1 MNLKHQVVLV
11 TGASRG
17 LGLALARLAAR
28 QGARLIVTARGADDL
43 AAAARALAAAAPEGG
58 AVFAL
63 PGDVADPDHAA
74 RLVREGEARL
84 GPVDVLINNA
94 SELGETP
101 LPALERYPLAALE
114 RALRTNAVA
123 PLHLI
128 QLVLP
133 GMRRRRT
140 GAIVNITSDAA
151 VEAYPGWGGYGASKA
166 ALEALSRVLAV
177 ETEGSGVRV
186 YAVDPGDMD
195 TRMHREAVPDADPL
209 DLADPEA
216 VAPAILGLVGLPHS
230 TAAGRPDAD
239 GPPPVSGRY
248 AARDLQRS
256 PALTDA
262 AEAAPRHPDRPV
274 GEEVA

>member
-1 MNLKHQVVLV
+1 MNLEHQVVLV

-28 QGARLIVTARGADDL
+28 QGARLILTARGADDL
-43 AAAARALAAAAPEGG
+43 AAAAPAGG

-63 PGDVADPDHAA
+63 PGDVADAVHAA
-74 RLVREGEARL
+74 RLVREGESRF

-94 SELGETP
+94 SDLGETP

-114 RALRTNAVA
+114 RTLRTNAVA

-133 GMRRRRT
+133 GMRRRRA
-140 GAIVNITSDAA
+140 GVIVNITSDAA
-151 VEAYPGWGGYGASKA
+151 VEAYAGWGGYGASKA
-166 ALEALSRVLAV
+166 TLEALTRVLAV

-195 TRMHREAVPDADPL
+195 TRMHREADPDADPQ

-216 VAPAILGLVGLPHS
+216 VAPAILGL
-230 TAAGRPDAD
+230 AARPGA
-239 GPPPVSGRY
+239 GETPLVSGRY
-248 AARDLQRS
+248 AARDLRQP
-256 PALTDA
+256 PAQTGPPG
-262 AEAAPRHPDRPV
+262 AEALHLA
-274 GEEVA
+274 GKEVA

>member
-1 MNLKHQVVLV
+1 MNFEHQVVLV

-17 LGLALARLAAR
+17 LGLALARLAAG
-28 QGARLIVTARGADDL
+28 QGARLILTARGADQL
-43 AAAARALAAAAPEGG
+43 TAATATIAAHASGAG

-63 PGDVADPDHAA
+63 AGDVADPAHAA

-94 SELGETP
+94 SDLGETP
-101 LPALERYPLAALE
+101 LPGLDRYSLDAFE

-123 PLHLI
+123 PLRLI

-133 GMRRRRT
+133 GMRRRGR
-140 GAIVNITSDAA
+140 GVIVNITSDAA

-166 ALEALSRVLAV
+166 ALEALTRVLGV
-177 ETEGSGVRV
+177 ETAGSGVRV

-195 TRMHREAVPDADPL
+195 TRMHREADPDADPS

-216 VAPAILGLVGLPHS
+216 VAPAIVRLF
-230 TAAGRPDAD
+230 GRPPA
-239 GPPPVSGRY
+239 PVGGEAPLPSGRY
-248 AARDLQRS
+248 AVRDLQQPS
-256 PALTDA
+256 PPA
-262 AEAAPRHPDRPV
+262 AAAQPAPRPV
-274 GEEVA
+274 QEVA

>member
-17 LGLALARLAAR
+17 LGLALARRAAG

-43 AAAARALAAAAPEGG
+43 AAAARALEAAAAPEGG

-63 PGDVADPDHAA
+63 PGDVADPHHAA
-74 RLVREGEARL
+74 RLVREGEARF

-101 LPALERYPLAALE
+101 LPELERYPLAALE

-166 ALEALSRVLAV
+166 ALEALTRVLAV
-177 ETEGSGVRV
+177 ETEDSGVRV

-216 VAPAILGLVGLPHS
+216 VAPAILGLVG
-230 TAAGRPDAD
+230 RPDATATGLAEAD
-239 GPPPVSGRY
+239 GPPVSGRY
-248 AARDLQRS
+248 AARDLQRT
-256 PALTDA
+256 PAPTDA
-262 AEAAPRHPDRPV
+262 AGAAPAHPGRPI
-274 GEEVA
+274 GKEVA